1 MSPIYSDKMIVKN
14 EGKVKYSCCG
24 DVCSDAL
31 FGVSIAKVEGFRS
44 QSHVNADED
53 MVRVVLDMPKRAW
66 RHLQKILPTNTKDK
80 VEE

>member
-1 MSPIYSDKMIVKN
+1 MATIDSDKLKD
-14 EGKVKYSCCG
+14 KVKYSCCG

-53 MVRVVLDMPKRAW
+53 MVYVKLYES
-66 RHLQKILPTNTKDK
+66 ILAPLPLPVAAN
-80 VEE
+80 